1 MATKFNGRLN
11 TNEFYNSIYN
21 AARLYMIYAD
31 NLKGMDNKNLADKYR
46 ADGGMYN
53 DQSVFTDMDVIY
65 SRIWDPNDTN
75 VLSPEAVVKPVQERI
90 TVDRFRQIGIY
101 TDEYLSKRA
110 WMDPN
115 TYDEFRSVVQKQS
128 AETKRVYEQRMVDV
142 FVGVEPS
149 AASQTITLTLPTDT
163 DAEKQN
169 RLQAQ
174 AIAKKIGDLFVDLKD
189 TTTDFNVNGFIKSF
203 DKGDIDVIWNADYY
217 NKIRY
222 VDLPTIFHK
231 EDLLE
236 NGIVLP
242 ARYFGTRKTITG
254 DAHADGTDKYRAEME
269 AFIPVDT
276 TGKYS
281 AAGTNVV
288 HVFPGDVLPNLTPI
302 SSEGTADYLTKEFT
316 VNGVKRTIQYYTDV
330 RAYEVDPTIICKLV
344 HKDAVKYLSSFETAT
359 EFWNPK
365 NLTTNRY
372 LTWAY
377 AKPQLLNGYPFITIK
392 AAQA

>member
-11 TNEFYNSIYN
+11 TNEFYNSLYN

-31 NLKGMDNKNLADKYR
+31 NLKGMDRKNLAEKYR
-46 ADGGMYN
+46 TDGGMYN
-53 DQSVFTDMDVIY
+53 DQSVFTDMDVLY

-75 VLSPEAVVKPVQERI
+75 VLAPEAVVKPVQEKI
-90 TVDRFRQIGIY
+90 TVDQFRQIGIY

-110 WMDPN
+110 WMDPA

-128 AETKRVYEQRMVDV
+128 AETKRLYEQRLVDV

-149 AASQTITLTLPTDT
+149 AASQKITLTLPTDT

-189 TTTDFNVNGFIKSF
+189 TTNNFNVNGFIKSF
-203 DKGDIDVIWNADYY
+203 DKGDIDIIWNADYY
-217 NKIRY
+217 NQIRY

-242 ARYFGTRKTITG
+242 ARYFGKRDTIVG

-269 AFIPVDT
+269 AFIPVDA

-281 AAGTNVV
+281 ATGTNVV

-302 SSEGTADYLTKEFT
+302 SAEGTADYLTKEFT

-330 RAYEVDPTIICKLV
+330 RAYEVDPKIICKLV
-344 HKDAVKYLSSFETAT
+344 HKDAVKYMSSFETAT

-377 AKPQLLNGYPFITIK
+377 AKPKLLNGYPFITLV
-392 AAQA
+392 AG

>member
-31 NLKGMDNKNLADKYR
+31 NLKGMDKKNLAEKYR
-46 ADGGMYN
+46 TDGGMYN
-53 DQSVFTDMDVIY
+53 DQSVFTDMDVLY

-75 VLSPEAVVKPVQERI
+75 VLAPEAVVKPVQERI
-90 TVDRFRQIGIY
+90 TVDQFRQIGIY

-128 AETKRVYEQRMVDV
+128 AETKRVYEQRLVDV

-242 ARYFGTRKTITG
+242 SRYFGTRKTITG
-254 DAHADGTDKYRAEME
+254 DAHADGTGKYRAEME
-269 AFIPVDT
+269 AFIPVDS

-281 AAGTNVV
+281 ANGTDVV

-302 SSEGTADYLTKEFT
+302 SSEGTADYMTKEFT

-330 RAYEVDPTIICKLV
+330 RAYQVDPKIICKLV
-344 HKDAVKYLSSFETAT
+344 HKDAVKYMSSFETAT

-377 AKPQLLNGYPFITIK
+377 AKPQLLNGYPFITLV
-392 AAQA
+392 AAQ

>member
-31 NLKGMDNKNLADKYR
+31 NLKGMDNKNLAEKYR

-75 VLSPEAVVKPVQERI
+75 VLAPEAVVKPVQEKI
-90 TVDRFRQIGIY
+90 TVNQFRQIGIY

-128 AETKRVYEQRMVDV
+128 AETKRVYEQRLVDV

-242 ARYFGTRKTITG
+242 SRYFGTRSTITG
-254 DAHADGTDKYRAEME
+254 DAHADGTGKYRAEME
-269 AFIPVDT
+269 AFIPVDA

-281 AAGTNVV
+281 ANGTNVV

-302 SSEGTADYLTKEFT
+302 SSEGTADYFTKEFT

-330 RAYEVDPTIICKLV
+330 RAYQVDPKIICKLV
-344 HKDAVKYLSSFETAT
+344 HKDAVKYMSSFETAT

-377 AKPQLLNGYPFITIK
+377 AKPQLLNGYPFITLV
-392 AAQA
+392 AG

>member
-31 NLKGMDNKNLADKYR
+31 NLKGMDTKNLAEKYR

-53 DQSVFTDMDVIY
+53 DQSVFTDMDVLY

-75 VLSPEAVVKPVQERI
+75 VLAPEAVVKPVQEKI
-90 TVDRFRQIGIY
+90 TVDQFRQIGIY

-128 AETKRVYEQRMVDV
+128 AETKRVYEQRLVDV

-174 AIAKKIGDLFVDLKD
+174 AIAKKIGDLFVELKD
-189 TTTDFNVNGFIKSF
+189 TTNNFNVNGFIKSF
-203 DKGDIDVIWNADYY
+203 DKGDIDIIWNSDYY

-269 AFIPVDT
+269 AFIPVDA

-281 AAGTNVV
+281 ANGTNVV

-330 RAYEVDPTIICKLV
+330 RAYQVDPKIICKLV
-344 HKDAVKYLSSFETAT
+344 HKDAVKYMSSFETAT

-377 AKPQLLNGYPFITIK
+377 AKPQLLNGYPFITLV
-392 AAQA
+392 AGQ

>member
-21 AARLYMIYAD
+21 AVRLYMIYAD
-31 NLKGMDNKNLADKYR
+31 NLKGMDKKNLAEKYR
-46 ADGGMYN
+46 TDGGMYN
-53 DQSVFTDMDVIY
+53 DQSVFTDMDVLY

-75 VLSPEAVVKPVQERI
+75 VLAPEAVVKPVQERI
-90 TVDRFRQIGIY
+90 TVDQFRQIGIY

-110 WMDPN
+110 WMDPA

-128 AETKRVYEQRMVDV
+128 AETKRLYEQRMVDV

-149 AASQTITLTLPTDT
+149 AASQTITMTLPTDT

-174 AIAKKIGDLFVDLKD
+174 AIAKKIGDLFVELKD
-189 TTTDFNVNGFIKSF
+189 TTNNFNVNGFIKSF
-203 DKGDIDVIWNADYY
+203 DKGDIDIIWNADYY
-217 NKIRY
+217 NQIRY
-222 VDLPTIFHK
+222 VDLPTIFHN

-269 AFIPVDT
+269 AFIPVDA

-281 AAGTNVV
+281 ATGTNVV

-330 RAYEVDPTIICKLV
+330 RAYQVDPKIICKLV
-344 HKDAVKYLSSFETAT
+344 HKDAVKYMSSFETAT

-377 AKPQLLNGYPFITIK
+377 AKPQLLNGYPFITLVS
-392 AAQA
+392 A

>member
-11 TNEFYNSIYN
+11 SNEFYNSIYN
-21 AARLYMIYAD
+21 AVRLYMIYAD
-31 NLKGMDNKNLADKYR
+31 NLKGMDKKNLAEKYR
-46 ADGGMYN
+46 TDGGMYN
-53 DQSVFTDMDVIY
+53 DQSVFTDMDVLY

-75 VLSPEAVVKPVQERI
+75 VLAPEAVVKPVQERI
-90 TVDRFRQIGIY
+90 TVDQFRQIGIY

-110 WMDPN
+110 WMDPA

-128 AETKRVYEQRMVDV
+128 AETKRLYEQRMVDV

-174 AIAKKIGDLFVDLKD
+174 AIAKKIGDLFVELKD
-189 TTTDFNVNGFIKSF
+189 TTNNFNVNGFIKSF
-203 DKGDIDVIWNADYY
+203 DKGDIDIIWNADYY
-217 NKIRY
+217 NQIRY

-254 DAHADGTDKYRAEME
+254 DAHADGTDKFRAEME
-269 AFIPVDT
+269 AFIPVDA

-281 AAGTNVV
+281 ANGTNVV

-302 SSEGTADYLTKEFT
+302 SSEGTANYLTKEFT

-330 RAYEVDPTIICKLV
+330 RAYQVDPKIICKLV
-344 HKDAVKYLSSFETAT
+344 HKDAVKYMSSFETAT

-377 AKPQLLNGYPFITIK
+377 AKPQLLNGYPFITLVS
-392 AAQA
+392 A

>member
-31 NLKGMDNKNLADKYR
+31 NLKGMDKKNLAEKYR
-46 ADGGMYN
+46 TDGGMYN
-53 DQSVFTDMDVIY
+53 DQSVFTDMDVLY

-75 VLSPEAVVKPVQERI
+75 VLAPEAVVKPVQEKI
-90 TVDRFRQIGIY
+90 TVDQFRQIGIY

-110 WMDPN
+110 WMDPA

-128 AETKRVYEQRMVDV
+128 AETKRLYEQRMVDV

-149 AASQTITLTLPTDT
+149 AASQKITLTLPTDT

-174 AIAKKIGDLFVDLKD
+174 AIAKKIGDLFVELKD
-189 TTTDFNVNGFIKSF
+189 TTSNFNVNGFIKSF
-203 DKGDIDVIWNADYY
+203 DKGDIDIIWNADYY
-217 NKIRY
+217 NQIRY

-242 ARYFGTRKTITG
+242 ARYFGKRDTIVG
-254 DAHADGTDKYRAEME
+254 DAHADGTDKYRSEME
-269 AFIPVDT
+269 AFIPVDS

-281 AAGTNVV
+281 ATGTAVV

-302 SSEGTADYLTKEFT
+302 SSSGTADYLTKEFT

-330 RAYEVDPTIICKLV
+330 RAYEVDPKIICKLV
-344 HKDAVKYLSSFETAT
+344 HKDAVKYMSSFETAT

-377 AKPQLLNGYPFITIK
+377 AKPKLLNGYPFITLVS
-392 AAQA
+392 A

>member
-11 TNEFYNSIYN
+11 TNEFYNSLYN

-31 NLKGMDNKNLADKYR
+31 NLKGMDKKNLAEKYR

-53 DQSVFTDMDVIY
+53 DQSVFTDMDVLY

-75 VLSPEAVVKPVQERI
+75 VLAPEAVVKPVQEKI
-90 TVDRFRQIGIY
+90 TVDQFRQIGIY

-128 AETKRVYEQRMVDV
+128 GETKRVYEQRLVDV

-174 AIAKKIGDLFVDLKD
+174 AIAKKIGDLFVELKD
-189 TTTDFNVNGFIKSF
+189 TTNNFNVNNFIKSF
-203 DKGDIDVIWNADYY
+203 DKGDIDIIWNSDYY
-217 NKIRY
+217 NQIRY

-269 AFIPVDT
+269 AFIPVDA

-281 AAGTNVV
+281 ATGTNVV

-330 RAYEVDPTIICKLV
+330 RAYQVDPKIICKLV
-344 HKDAVKYLSSFETAT
+344 HKDAVKYMSSFETAT

-377 AKPQLLNGYPFITIK
+377 AKPKLLNGYPFITLV
-392 AAQA
+392 AG

>member
-11 TNEFYNSIYN
+11 TNEFYNSLYN

-31 NLKGMDNKNLADKYR
+31 NLKGMDKKNLADKYR
-46 ADGGMYN
+46 TDGGMYN
-53 DQSVFTDMDVIY
+53 DQNVFTDMDVLY

-75 VLSPEAVVKPVQERI
+75 VLAPEAVVKPVQERI
-90 TVDRFRQIGIY
+90 TVNQFRQIGIY
-101 TDEYLSKRA
+101 TEDYLSKRA
-110 WMDPN
+110 WMDPT
-115 TYDEFRSVVQKQS
+115 TYDQFRSVVKKQS
-128 AETKRVYEQRMVDV
+128 ADTKRIYEQRLVDV

-149 AASQTITLTLPTDT
+149 AAAQTVTLTLPTNT

-174 AIAKKIGDLFVDLKD
+174 AIAKEIGDLFVELKD
-189 TTTDFNVNGFIKSF
+189 TTNKFNVNGFIKSF
-203 DKGDIDVIWNADYY
+203 DKGDIDIIWNSDYY
-217 NKIRY
+217 NQIRY

-242 ARYFGTRKTITG
+242 ARYFGTRSTITG

-269 AFIPVDT
+269 AFIPVDA

-281 AAGTNVV
+281 ASGTNVV
-288 HVFPGDVLPNLTPI
+288 HVFPGDVLPNGTPI

-330 RAYEVDPTIICKLV
+330 RAYQVDPTIICKLV

>member
-31 NLKGMDNKNLADKYR
+31 NLKGMDKKNLADKYR

-75 VLSPEAVVKPVQERI
+75 VLAPEAVVKPVQEKI
-90 TVDRFRQIGIY
+90 TVDQFRQIGIY

-128 AETKRVYEQRMVDV
+128 AETKRLYEQRMVDV

-149 AASQTITLTLPTDT
+149 AESQTITLTLPTDA

-189 TTTDFNVNGFIKSF
+189 TTNKFNVNGFIKSF
-203 DKGDIDVIWNADYY
+203 DKGDIDIIWNADYY
-217 NKIRY
+217 NQIRY

-242 ARYFGTRKTITG
+242 ARYFGTRKTITV

-269 AFIPVDT
+269 AFIPVDA

-281 AAGTNVV
+281 ATGTNVV

-302 SSEGTADYLTKEFT
+302 SSEGTVDYMTKEFT

-330 RAYEVDPTIICKLV
+330 RAYQVDPKIICKLV
-344 HKDAVKYLSSFETAT
+344 HKDAVKYMSSFETAT

-377 AKPQLLNGYPFITIK
+377 AKPQLLNGYPFITLV
-392 AAQA
+392 AAQ

>member
-21 AARLYMIYAD
+21 AARLYIIYAD
-31 NLKGMDNKNLADKYR
+31 NLKGMDNKNLAEKYR

-75 VLSPEAVVKPVQERI
+75 VLAPEAVVKPVQEKI
-90 TVDRFRQIGIY
+90 TVNQFRQIGIY

-128 AETKRVYEQRMVDV
+128 AETKRVYEQRLVDV

-242 ARYFGTRKTITG
+242 SRYFGTRSTITG
-254 DAHADGTDKYRAEME
+254 DAHADGTGKYRAEME
-269 AFIPVDT
+269 AFIPVDA

-281 AAGTNVV
+281 DNGTNVV

-330 RAYEVDPTIICKLV
+330 RAYQVDPKIICKLV
-344 HKDAVKYLSSFETAT
+344 HKDAVKYMSSFETAT

-377 AKPQLLNGYPFITIK
+377 AKPQLLNGYPFITLV
-392 AAQA
+392 AG

>member
-11 TNEFYNSIYN
+11 TNEFYNSLYN

-31 NLKGMDNKNLADKYR
+31 NLKGMDKKNLAEKYR
-46 ADGGMYN
+46 TDGGMYN
-53 DQSVFTDMDVIY
+53 DQSVFTDMDVLY

-75 VLSPEAVVKPVQERI
+75 VLAPEAVVKPVQEKI
-90 TVDRFRQIGIY
+90 TVDQFRQIGIY

-110 WMDPN
+110 WMDPA

-128 AETKRVYEQRMVDV
+128 AETKRLYEQRLVDV

-149 AASQTITLTLPTDT
+149 AASQKITLTLPTDT

-189 TTTDFNVNGFIKSF
+189 TTNNFNVNGFIKSF
-203 DKGDIDVIWNADYY
+203 DKGDIDIIWNADYY
-217 NKIRY
+217 NQIRY

-242 ARYFGTRKTITG
+242 ARYFGKRDTIVG
-254 DAHADGTDKYRAEME
+254 DAHADGTGKYRAEME
-269 AFIPVDT
+269 AFIPVDA

-281 AAGTNVV
+281 ATGTNVV

-302 SSEGTADYLTKEFT
+302 SAEGTADYLTKEFT

-330 RAYEVDPTIICKLV
+330 RAYEVDPKIICKLV
-344 HKDAVKYLSSFETAT
+344 HKDAVKYMSSFETAT

-377 AKPQLLNGYPFITIK
+377 AKPKLLNGYPFITLV
-392 AAQA
+392 AG

>member
-31 NLKGMDNKNLADKYR
+31 NLKGMDKKNLAEKYR

-53 DQSVFTDMDVIY
+53 DQSVFTDMDVLY

-75 VLSPEAVVKPVQERI
+75 VLAPEAVVKPVQEKI
-90 TVDRFRQIGIY
+90 TVDQFRQIGIY

-128 AETKRVYEQRMVDV
+128 AETKRVYEQRLVDV

-189 TTTDFNVNGFIKSF
+189 TTNNFNVNGFIKSF
-203 DKGDIDVIWNADYY
+203 DKGDIDIIWNSDYY
-217 NKIRY
+217 NQIRY

-269 AFIPVDT
+269 AFIPVDA

-281 AAGTNVV
+281 ATGTNVV

-330 RAYEVDPTIICKLV
+330 RAYQVDPKIICKLV
-344 HKDAVKYLSSFETAT
+344 HKDAVKYMSSFETAT

-377 AKPQLLNGYPFITIK
+377 AKPQLLNGYPFITLVS
-392 AAQA
+392 A

>member
-11 TNEFYNSIYN
+11 TNEFYNSLYN

-31 NLKGMDNKNLADKYR
+31 NLKGMDKKNLAEKYR
-46 ADGGMYN
+46 TDGGMYN
-53 DQSVFTDMDVIY
+53 DQSVFTDMDVLY

-75 VLSPEAVVKPVQERI
+75 VLAPEAVVKPVQEKI
-90 TVDRFRQIGIY
+90 TVDQFRQIGIY

-110 WMDPN
+110 WMDPA

-128 AETKRVYEQRMVDV
+128 AETKRLYEQRMVDV

-149 AASQTITLTLPTDT
+149 AASQKITLTLPTDT

-174 AIAKKIGDLFVDLKD
+174 AIAKKIGDLFVELKD
-189 TTTDFNVNGFIKSF
+189 TTSNFNVNGFIKSF
-203 DKGDIDVIWNADYY
+203 DKGDIDIIWNADYY
-217 NKIRY
+217 NQIRY

-242 ARYFGTRKTITG
+242 ARYFGKRDTITG

-269 AFIPVDT
+269 AFIPVDA

-281 AAGTNVV
+281 ASGTNVV

-302 SSEGTADYLTKEFT
+302 SAEGTADYLTKEFT

-330 RAYEVDPTIICKLV
+330 RAYEVDPKIICKLV
-344 HKDAVKYLSSFETAT
+344 HKDAVKYMSSFETAT

-377 AKPQLLNGYPFITIK
+377 AKPKLLNGYPFITLV
-392 AAQA
+392 AG

>member
-31 NLKGMDNKNLADKYR
+31 NLKGMDKKNLAEKYR

-53 DQSVFTDMDVIY
+53 DQSVFTDMDVLY

-75 VLSPEAVVKPVQERI
+75 VLAPEAVVQPVQEKI
-90 TVDRFRQIGIY
+90 TVDQFRQIGIY

-128 AETKRVYEQRMVDV
+128 AETKRVYEQRLVDV

-149 AASQTITLTLPTDT
+149 AASQKITLTLPTDT

-174 AIAKKIGDLFVDLKD
+174 AIAKKIGDLFVELKD
-189 TTTDFNVNGFIKSF
+189 TTDKFNVNGFIKSF
-203 DKGDIDVIWNADYY
+203 DKGDIDIIWNADYY
-217 NKIRY
+217 NQIRY

-242 ARYFGTRKTITG
+242 ARYFGKRDTITG

-269 AFIPVDT
+269 AFIPVDG

-281 AAGTNVV
+281 ASGTNVV

-302 SSEGTADYLTKEFT
+302 SGEGTADYLTKEFT

-330 RAYEVDPTIICKLV
+330 RAYQVDPKIICKLV
-344 HKDAVKYLSSFETAT
+344 HKDAVKYMSSFETAT

-377 AKPQLLNGYPFITIK
+377 AKPQLLNGYPFITLV
-392 AAQA
+392 AG

>member
-11 TNEFYNSIYN
+11 TNEFYNSLYN

-31 NLKGMDNKNLADKYR
+31 NLKGMDKKNLAEKYR
-46 ADGGMYN
+46 TDGGMYN
-53 DQSVFTDMDVIY
+53 DQSVFTDMDVLY

-75 VLSPEAVVKPVQERI
+75 VLAPEAVVKPVQEKI
-90 TVDRFRQIGIY
+90 TVDQFRQIGIY

-110 WMDPN
+110 WMDPA

-128 AETKRVYEQRMVDV
+128 AETKRLYEQRMVDV

-149 AASQTITLTLPTDT
+149 AASQKITLTLPTDT

-174 AIAKKIGDLFVDLKD
+174 AIAKKIGDLFVELKD
-189 TTTDFNVNGFIKSF
+189 TTSNFNVNGFIKSF
-203 DKGDIDVIWNADYY
+203 DKGDIDIIWNADYY
-217 NKIRY
+217 NQIRY

-242 ARYFGTRKTITG
+242 ARYFGKRDTITG

-269 AFIPVDT
+269 AFIPVDA

-281 AAGTNVV
+281 ASGTNVV

-302 SSEGTADYLTKEFT
+302 SAEGTADYLTKEFT

-330 RAYEVDPTIICKLV
+330 RAYEVDPKIICKLV
-344 HKDAVKYLSSFETAT
+344 HKDAVKYMSSFETAT

-377 AKPQLLNGYPFITIK
+377 AKPKLLNGYPFITLVS
-392 AAQA
+392 A

>member
-31 NLKGMDNKNLADKYR
+31 NLKGMDKKNLAEKYR
-46 ADGGMYN
+46 TDGGMYN

-75 VLSPEAVVKPVQERI
+75 VLAPEAVVKPVQEKI
-90 TVDRFRQIGIY
+90 TVNQFRQIGIY

-128 AETKRVYEQRMVDV
+128 AETKRVYEQRLVDV

-149 AASQTITLTLPTDT
+149 AESQTITLTLPTDT

-203 DKGDIDVIWNADYY
+203 DKGDIDIIWNSDYY

-242 ARYFGTRKTITG
+242 ARYFGTRKTIVG
-254 DAHADGTDKYRAEME
+254 DAHADGTDKYRSEME
-269 AFIPVDT
+269 AFIPVDN

-281 AAGTNVV
+281 ASGTNVV
-288 HVFPGDVLPNLTPI
+288 HVFPGDVLPNGTPI

-330 RAYEVDPTIICKLV
+330 RAYQVDPKIICKLV
-344 HKDAVKYLSSFETAT
+344 HKDAVKYMSSFETAT

-377 AKPQLLNGYPFITIK
+377 AKPQLLNGYPFITLV
-392 AAQA
+392 AAQ

>member
-11 TNEFYNSIYN
+11 TNEFYNSLYN

-31 NLKGMDNKNLADKYR
+31 NLKGMDRKNLAEKYR
-46 ADGGMYN
+46 TDGGMYN
-53 DQSVFTDMDVIY
+53 DQSVFTDMDVLY

-75 VLSPEAVVKPVQERI
+75 VLAPEAVVKPVQEKI
-90 TVDRFRQIGIY
+90 TVDQFRQIGIY

-110 WMDPN
+110 WMDPA

-128 AETKRVYEQRMVDV
+128 AETKRLYEQRLVDV

-149 AASQTITLTLPTDT
+149 AASQKITLTLPTDT

-189 TTTDFNVNGFIKSF
+189 TTNNFNVNGFIKSF
-203 DKGDIDVIWNADYY
+203 DKGDIDIIWNADYY
-217 NKIRY
+217 NQIRY

-242 ARYFGTRKTITG
+242 ARYFGKRDTITG
-254 DAHADGTDKYRAEME
+254 DAHADGTGKYRAEME
-269 AFIPVDT
+269 AFIPVDA

-281 AAGTNVV
+281 ATGTNVV

-330 RAYEVDPTIICKLV
+330 RAYEVDPKIICKLV
-344 HKDAVKYLSSFETAT
+344 HKDAVKYMSSFETAT

-377 AKPQLLNGYPFITIK
+377 AKPKLLNGYPFITLV
-392 AAQA
+392 AG